1 MEFDPRVAAVVLP
14 VAFVLFS
21 VAAAVAIV
29 RIVRGP
35 AILDRMIATDVLLS
49 TMLCSFAVFMAVTG
63 RTDLQFILLAM
74 AFFGFVGSVA
84 VSRYVARSENTPPP
98 APPGDPDQTNP
109 NQPGS
114 ADGTSGSAPSADGTS
129 AVSPADTDPAKR
141 HRP

>member
-1 MEFDPRVAAVVLP
+1 MEFDHRVAAVVLP
-14 VAFVLFS
+14 AAFVLFS
-21 VAAAVAIV
+21 IAAAVAIA

-84 VSRYVARSENTPPP
+84 VSRYVARSENTAQLAPP
-98 APPGDPDQTNP
+98 ADSDQPSRSQDASDQGASAESTADP
-109 NQPGS
+109 
-114 ADGTSGSAPSADGTS
+114 
-129 AVSPADTDPAKR
+129 SPTEEG
-141 HRP
+141 RP